1 MRYAKGFKAVVM
13 TGVVV
18 NVVLCA
24 IALVA
29 PGSFLGALGFDPAYP
44 DIWVRF
50 SALLLLLLSIF
61 YVPGA
66 LDLDRY
72 RLNAWFHVLSRS
84 AGVVF
89 FTVCVVLL
97 GFERRFLL
105 FALIDLPF
113 ALLSGLLLA
122 LAVRGP
128 TRRAP
133 EAARLH
139 LRKGVA

>member
-1 MRYAKGFKAVVM
+1 MRYAKGFKVVVM
-13 TGVVV
+13 AGVVL
-18 NVVLCA
+18 NVVLSA

-29 PGSFLGALGFDPAYP
+29 PGGFLGALGFDPAYP
-44 DIWVRF
+44 NIWVRF
-50 SALLLLLLSIF
+50 SAQLLLLLSLF

-105 FALIDLPF
+105 FALLDLPF
-113 ALLSGLLLA
+113 AVLSGLLLA
-122 LAVRGP
+122 LAVREP
-128 TRRAP
+128 KQREP
-133 EAARLH
+133 EAAGLH